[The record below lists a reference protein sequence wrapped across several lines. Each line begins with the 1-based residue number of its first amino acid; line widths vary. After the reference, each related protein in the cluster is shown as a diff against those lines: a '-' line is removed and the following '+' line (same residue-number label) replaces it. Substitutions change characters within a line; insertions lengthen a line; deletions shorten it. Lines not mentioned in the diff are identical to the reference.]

1 MRTFRKI
8 TVFFAVASLI
18 FHFIYIF
25 LTNSLFINLS
35 IDWGRIKS
43 IGGNSPFY
51 FVAQQPIVFL
61 GKLLPRNTGIFSEAP
76 MYSLVLTLALMSY
89 LLIERKKFIL
99 DFTSIIL
106 MITILTTTSTTGV
119 ISVLMLYL
127 FMNISKTSNNYIA
140 MFISILVITP
150 IVIYGGYNIISAKF
164 AQGIASTS
172 VRLDDI
178 HAGYISWLEKPIM
191 GHGFQNSIL
200 AIQSKMA
207 IGRIINLQG
216 NSGFSSGIFSSL
228 NEIGLVGTIIYV
240 LIPLIVYSLLGKLR
254 FIFVI
259 IFFFI
264 LINTIFFGSYIYML
278 FICMMIIE
286 FYT

>member
-1 MRTFRKI
+1 
-8 TVFFAVASLI
+8 
-18 FHFIYIF
+18 
-25 LTNSLFINLS
+25 
-35 IDWGRIKS
+35 
-43 IGGNSPFY
+43 
-51 FVAQQPIVFL
+51 
-61 GKLLPRNTGIFSEAP
+61 
-76 MYSLVLTLALMSY
+76 
-89 LLIERKKFIL
+89 
-99 DFTSIIL
+99 
-106 MITILTTTSTTGV
+106 
-119 ISVLMLYL
+119 
-127 FMNISKTSNNYIA
+127 
-140 MFISILVITP
+140 
-150 IVIYGGYNIISAKF
+150 
-164 AQGIASTS
+164 
-172 VRLDDI
+172 
-178 HAGYISWLEKPIM
+178 M

-286 FYT
+286 FYTSYR